1 MIKIIKVTGESLSPF
16 FLSGDY
22 VIVGKFPLKLGGINV
37 GDIIVFPHPK
47 FGLLIKKVQSVN
59 IETHHFFVE
68 GSHPNSLTSD
78 QIGPINLSTIFG
90 KVLFHIKK
98 PSRLS

>member
-1 MIKIIKVTGESLSPF
+1 MLKIIKVTGESLSPF
-16 FLSGDY
+16 FLPGDY
-22 VIVGKFPLKLGGINV
+22 VIVAKFPLKLGGINV
-37 GDIIVFPHPK
+37 GDTIVFPHPT

-59 IETHHFFVE
+59 IETHQFFVE
-68 GSHPNSLTSD
+68 GSHPKSLTSD
-78 QIGPINLSTIFG
+78 QIGPINLSIIFG